1 MACFLVPAT
10 EAAVTTIAEHIVRRG
25 KKSIVRHR
33 SLPVKRAERHRF
45 SHKLKWLNNMLWGG
59 SALLAFEHIWHGEV
73 VPWFPFL
80 TAAGNPEDAMAMLH
94 EMATTGVTMAV
105 LVTAVWAGMVAVSN
119 VIEKRP
125 VIGMKKGDLRMTLL
139 TAAIAAII
147 ATIVW
152 YFKDGSNKM
161 RIGTLSLMYWG
172 ATLMWLVDAVYEYIE
187 LKSSI
192 FYTGTGGHAQ

>member
-10 EAAVTTIAEHIVRRG
+10 EAAVTTIAEHIVKG
-25 KKSIVRHR
+25 KEEHSEAQELTCEESRKT
-33 SLPVKRAERHRF
+33 PF

-125 VIGMKKGDLRMTLL
+125 VIGMRKE
-139 TAAIAAII
+139 I
-147 ATIVW
+147 
-152 YFKDGSNKM
+152 
-161 RIGTLSLMYWG
+161 
-172 ATLMWLVDAVYEYIE
+172 
-187 LKSSI
+187 
-192 FYTGTGGHAQ
+192 